1 MEKIVVLDRAT
12 IAPHI
17 TLRTPAFAHEWVDYD
32 RTPADE
38 IAARVAQA
46 SILIVN
52 KVRVNRDNLDGAA
65 RLRLIAVAATGLDN
79 VDLGF
84 CRERGVTVSNIRN
97 YAVHTVPEH
106 AFSLILAL
114 SRNLMGYREDV
125 QTGKWR
131 RSGQFCFFNEPV
143 FDLHGKRLGI
153 YGEGSIGQSVAALGR
168 AFGMEVVFAAH
179 KGVEGLGPL
188 YTPFEEV
195 VRTADVH
202 TLHCPLLPGTR
213 GMIGLTEF
221 RNMKRSSI
229 VVNTARGG
237 LIVEED
243 LDTAVRE
250 GLISGAAIDVLAGEP
265 PDDDHPLV
273 KLSRERNFIL
283 TPHTAWAS
291 TEAMQTLSDQLI
303 DNIDNFV
310 AGSPSNVCS

>member
-12 IAPHI
+12 IAPHVNV
-17 TLRTPAFAHEWVDYD
+17 RAPAFAHEWVDHD
-32 RTPADE
+32 STAVE
-38 IAARVAQA
+38 QVTGRVADA

-52 KVRVNRDNLDGAA
+52 KVRVNRGNLAGAS
-65 RLRLIAVAATGLDN
+65 RLAMIAVAATGLDSI
-79 VDLGF
+79 DLQF
-84 CRERGVTVSNIRN
+84 CRERDIVVSNIRN

-106 AFSLILAL
+106 AFSMILAL
-114 SRNLMGYREDV
+114 SRNLIGYREDV
-125 QTGKWR
+125 HAGQWH

-179 KGVEGLGPL
+179 KGVDGLGPL

-195 VRTADVH
+195 VHTADVH
-202 TLHCPLLPGTR
+202 TMHCPLLPGTR
-213 GMIGLTEF
+213 GMIGLPEF
-221 RNMKRSSI
+221 QQMKRSAI
-229 VVNTARGG
+229 IINTARGG
-237 LIVEED
+237 LIVEDD
-243 LDTAVRE
+243 LVTAVCDR
-250 GLISGAAIDVLAGEP
+250 LIAGAALDVLASEP
-265 PDDDHPLV
+265 PADDHPLV
-273 KLSRERNFIL
+273 QLSRERNFIL

-310 AGSPSNVCS
+310 AGSPSNVCT

>member
-17 TLRTPAFAHEWVDYD
+17 TIKAPSFDHVWVDHDHTSTDQVAD
-32 RTPADE
+32 RAAD
-38 IAARVAQA
+38 AT
-46 SILIVN
+46 ILVVN
-52 KVRVNRDNLDGAA
+52 KVRVDRDNLAGAA
-65 RLRLIAVAATGLDN
+65 HLKLIAVAATGLDN
-79 VDLGF
+79 VDLAY
-84 CRERGVTVSNIRN
+84 CSERGITVSNIRN
-97 YAVHTVPEH
+97 YAIHTVPEH

-125 QTGKWR
+125 LDGAWR

-153 YGEGSIGQSVAALGR
+153 YGEGSIGQAVAALGR
-168 AFGMEVVFAAH
+168 AFGMQVLFAAH
-179 KGVEGLGPL
+179 KGVTGLGPL

-195 VRTADVH
+195 VETADVH

-213 GMIGLTEF
+213 GMIGLPEF
-221 RNMKRSSI
+221 RAMRRSAI

-237 LIVEED
+237 LIVEDD
-243 LDTAVRE
+243 LAVAVRE
-250 GLISGAAIDVLAGEP
+250 GLIAGAAIDVLASEP

-273 KLSRERNFIL
+273 QLSRERNFIL

-303 DNIDNFV
+303 DNLENFIS
-310 AGSPSNVCS
+310 GTPSNVCT

>member
-17 TLRTPAFAHEWVDYD
+17 NVRTPAFAHEWTEHDHTSTGQV
-32 RTPADE
+32 AE
-38 IAARVAQA
+38 RVTDA
-46 SILIVN
+46 SVLIVN
-52 KVRVNRDNLDGAA
+52 KAHLGRENLDRANH
-65 RLRLIAVAATGLDN
+65 LKLIAVAATGLDN
-79 VDLGF
+79 IDLEF
-84 CRERGVTVSNIRN
+84 CRERGITVSNIRN

-125 QTGKWR
+125 QAGEWH

-153 YGEGSIGQSVAALGR
+153 YGEGSIGQSVATLGR
-168 AFGMEVVFAAH
+168 AFGMEVVFSAH
-179 KGVEGLGPL
+179 KGIEGLGPL

-213 GMIGLTEF
+213 GMIGLPEF
-221 RNMKRSSI
+221 RQMKPGAI
-229 VVNTARGG
+229 IVNTARGG
-237 LIVEED
+237 LIVEDD
-243 LDTAVRE
+243 LATAVRDR
-250 GLISGAAIDVLAGEP
+250 LIAGAAIDVLASEP

-273 KLSRERNFIL
+273 RLSRERNFIL

-291 TEAMQTLSDQLI
+291 TEAMQTLSDQMI
-303 DNIDNFV
+303 DNIENFME
-310 AGSPSNVCS
+310 GSPTNVCT

>member
-12 IAPHI
+12 IASHI
-17 TLRTPAFAHEWVDYD
+17 TLKAPAFAHEWVDHD
-32 RTPADE
+32 RTSDDE
-38 IAARVAQA
+38 VAARAADA

-52 KVRVNRDNLDGAA
+52 KVRVNRGNLGGAA
-65 RLRLIAVAATGLDN
+65 RLKLIAVAATGLDN
-79 VDLGF
+79 VDLPF
-84 CRERGVTVSNIRN
+84 CREQGITVSNIRN
-97 YAVHTVPEH
+97 YAIHTVPEH

-125 QTGKWR
+125 QAGAWK

-168 AFGMEVVFAAH
+168 AFGMDVVFAAH
-179 KGVEGLGPL
+179 KGIEGLGPL

-213 GMIGLTEF
+213 GMIGLPEF
-221 RNMKRSSI
+221 RKMKRSAI

-243 LDTAVRE
+243 LDIAVRE
-250 GLISGAAIDVLAGEP
+250 GLITGAAIDVLAGEP

-273 KLSRERNFIL
+273 RLSRERNFIL

-291 TEAMQTLSDQLI
+291 TEAMQALSHQLI
-303 DNIDNFV
+303 DNIDNFI
-310 AGSPSNVCS
+310 AGSPSNVCA